1 MFNINSKNVVNNNIV
16 GERQREGK
24 RGGEIEEEGMGDN
37 KVNSEKK
44 GVIDNRS
51 KINKSVM
58 SKGNVTMV
66 NTTRQDIHS

>member
-44 GVIDNRS
+44 GAIDNRS

>member
-1 MFNINSKNVVNNNIV
+1 
-16 GERQREGK
+16 
-24 RGGEIEEEGMGDN
+24 MGDN

-58 SKGNVTMV
+58 SKGNVTIV

>member
-44 GVIDNRS
+44 GLIDNRS